1 MSIIPRGLHL
11 LALIPALLL
20 ASACVSKQ
28 VKRVNEVQA
37 QQAKT
42 ELPTE
47 QVLSVVVT
55 QFDPGIPET
64 IKEQQKERIYPEVR
78 KAEANFIPQV
88 LRSTLD
94 NTGYWGTVRV
104 LPKATASTM
113 IEVGGKILHSDGET
127 LRVRVYAT
135 DATGRK
141 WLDKEYEEVAAELS
155 YTEKTISALDP
166 FQDLY
171 NNIANDL
178 LAQRNKLTAEQM
190 LELKRVSKLKFAAD
204 LAPARFEGYLQS
216 DSSGRLS
223 VKRLPPES
231 DPIVQRIED
240 VRLRDDLLV
249 DTLDAHYSAFQQNM
263 RPAYQ
268 EWRRANY
275 SEVIALRELEQQAL
289 GRKIAGAAAV
299 VGGVYAVATAEN
311 AGTAAAGSVGIIGGV
326 GLITSG
332 LHKGKE
338 AELHAESLRELNS
351 SISDDVAP
359 RVVKLDEKAIT
370 LSGSAEEQYAQW
382 RQLLQQRYAAETGA
396 TP

>member
-223 VKRLPPES
+223 IKRLPPES

-299 VGGVYAVATAEN
+299 VGGVYAVATAES

-359 RVVKLDEKAIT
+359 RVVKLEEKTIT

>member
-223 VKRLPPES
+223 IKRLPPES

-299 VGGVYAVATAEN
+299 VGGVYAVATAES

-359 RVVKLDEKAIT
+359 RVVKLDEKTIT

>member
-1 MSIIPRGLHL
+1 LHL

-223 VKRLPPES
+223 IKRLPPES

-299 VGGVYAVATAEN
+299 VGGVYAVATAES

-359 RVVKLDEKAIT
+359 RVVKLDEKTIT

>member
-1 MSIIPRGLHL
+1 MTIIPRGLRL
-11 LALIPALLL
+11 IALIPALLL
-20 ASACVSKQ
+20 VSACVSKQ

-37 QQAKT
+37 QQAQT

-47 QVLSVVVT
+47 QVLSIVVT

-64 IKEQQKERIYPEVR
+64 IKEQQEERIYPEVR

-127 LRVRVYAT
+127 LRVRVYAK

-299 VGGVYAVATAEN
+299 VGGVYALATAEN
-311 AGTAAAGSVGIIGGV
+311 AGTAAAGSVGVIGGV

-359 RVVKLDEKAIT
+359 RVVKLDEKTIT
-370 LSGSAEEQYAQW
+370 LSGSADEQYAQW
-382 RQLLQQRYAAETGA
+382 RKLLQQRYALETGA

>member
-223 VKRLPPES
+223 IKRLPPES

-263 RPAYQ
+263 RPAKSLLC
-268 EWRRANY
+268 AN
-275 SEVIALRELEQQAL
+275 SNNRLW
-289 GRKIAGAAAV
+289 AA
-299 VGGVYAVATAEN
+299 
-311 AGTAAAGSVGIIGGV
+311 
-326 GLITSG
+326 
-332 LHKGKE
+332 
-338 AELHAESLRELNS
+338 
-351 SISDDVAP
+351 
-359 RVVKLDEKAIT
+359 KLPE
-370 LSGSAEEQYAQW
+370 
-382 RQLLQQRYAAETGA
+382 RQLWWAAFMPSQQRKARALQQRDRLGSSEAWG
-396 TP
+396 